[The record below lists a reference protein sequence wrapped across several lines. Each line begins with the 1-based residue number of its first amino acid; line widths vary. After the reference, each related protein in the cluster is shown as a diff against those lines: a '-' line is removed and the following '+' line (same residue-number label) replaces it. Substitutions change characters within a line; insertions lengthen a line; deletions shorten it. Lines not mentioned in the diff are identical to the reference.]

1 MDDLSHIWV
10 TLEAEYGTLTL
21 NSLRGLSFGGKRG
34 HGTGIDNPTM
44 SFSGTLTDVNHAL
57 YRLRYMCKVED
68 GCAGTKIVPGKE
80 TIKISV
86 RDIDLS
92 GSFELLMVTESV
104 ELDVITPDLLARE

>member
-1 MDDLSHIWV
+1 M
-10 TLEAEYGTLTL
+10 
-21 NSLRGLSFGGKRG
+21 SFGGKRG

-57 YRLRYMCKVED
+57 YRLRYMCKSED

-92 GSFELLMVTESV
+92 GNFELLTVTESV
-104 ELDVITPDLLARE
+104 ELDIITPDLLARE